1 MTKEAAPHLPAV
13 QEERVYFL
21 NKRNGDDL
29 GMKRAAWGAEGE
41 AMATHIPGGAG
52 EGDPEP
58 WGGGGRGGFTHRSG
72 GTRPGGLFELYLL
85 FFSSQTG
92 WRDQAAPRPGPYPS
106 PPRPGQAPSSAAA
119 CCSLTHCVFP

>member
-1 MTKEAAPHLPAV
+1 MTREAAPHLPAV

-21 NKRNGDDL
+21 NKRTGDDL
-29 GMKRAAWGAEGE
+29 GMKCAARGAKGEGT
-41 AMATHIPGGAG
+41 AAHIPRGAG

-58 WGGGGRGGFTHRSG
+58 RGGSGRGGFAHRSG
-72 GTRPGGLFELYLL
+72 RTRPGGLFELYLL
-85 FFSSQTG
+85 FLSSQTG
-92 WRDQAAPRPGPYPS
+92 RRDQAAPQPGPYPS